1 MQTMKHVVSFAIGAL
16 VLASCGGGGSSAP
29 ATATLDVTTS
39 VAETTPSTTTPP
51 STIAVTT
58 TAATTTLPAT
68 TTTVATEDLIKQAVQ
83 DYFEAYEQ
91 CGVAPAVCAPDSFT
105 ALQGLSRT
113 TLTEFAKGLV
123 AEGMY
128 FSTDRRGMYLVAES
142 VTVVSPTEATANY
155 CSYDPGIVLGPVGP
169 DGVPTVVNDVIASVR
184 YTYRLFFEGSEWR
197 VGEQRELEQLG
208 EGSLCPP
215 PE

>member
-1 MQTMKHVVSFAIGAL
+1 MKHVVSFAIGAL

-83 DYFEAYEQ
+83 DYSDAYHA
-91 CGVAPAVCAPDSFT
+91 CGLAPAACVPGSFT
-105 ALQGLSRT
+105 ATQGRSRSIITELATGMTEQGLY
-113 TLTEFAKGLV
+113 FADDLRGSYLSAETISV
-123 AEGMY
+123 A
-128 FSTDRRGMYLVAES
+128 
-142 VTVVSPTEATANY
+142 SPTQASAIYCVFDAAT
-155 CSYDPGIVLGPVGP
+155 VMGPIGP
-169 DGVPTVVNDVIASVR
+169 DGQPTVVNDEILSLR
-184 YTYRLFFEGSEWR
+184 NDYHLFLEDGMWK
-197 VGEQRELEQLG
+197 VGEQLQLEVLPNG
-208 EGSLCPP
+208 ISCPP
-215 PE
+215 DA